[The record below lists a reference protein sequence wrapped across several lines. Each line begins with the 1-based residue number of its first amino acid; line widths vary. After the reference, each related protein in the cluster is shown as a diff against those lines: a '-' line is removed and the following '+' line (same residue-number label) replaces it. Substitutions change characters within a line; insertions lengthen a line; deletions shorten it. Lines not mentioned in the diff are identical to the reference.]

1 VKKLPGDCPLH
12 APPHAPVPALL
23 LSSTCPMSAS
33 PGWLPTSLTEHW
45 AAGPYFYLLPFLS
58 STSYPSYL
66 PMVAVSSPICSSTT
80 LPVCP
85 PYLLPS
91 FQFPLITSQ
100 SFETDL
106 APSSSCL
113 SSVMIR
119 SLTPPLQTSTPKM
132 FWSHL
137 MAPTLAE
144 DRVPHHSDSWFSPEI
159 LATWASIL
167 FDMRANTAN
176 PNEASPWVS
185 LFPGVKFSNIQALTS
200 SQAV

>member
-1 VKKLPGDCPLH
+1 MLLPMLQF
-12 APPHAPVPALL
+12 L
-23 LSSTCPMSAS
+23 LSSSV
-33 PGWLPTSLTEHW
+33 LPAQCLPLLAGCQPHSLNTGQL
-45 AAGPYFYLLPFLS
+45 API

-91 FQFPLITSQ
+91 FQFPLIASQ

-144 DRVPHHSDSWFSPEI
+144 DRVPHHSDSWFSPKI